1 MLQLEEKLCSIY
13 NRKVIP
19 KIAKFKKRV
28 AVDLKSFPDLNELQ
42 VQNCF
47 DDKFAAEIDKRI
59 SMVNRAVINSKVI
72 TQ

>member
-1 MLQLEEKLCSIY
+1 LQLEEKLCKFY
-13 NRKVIP
+13 NRKVIS
-19 KIAKFKKRV
+19 KINKFKKRV
-28 AVDLKSFPDLNELQ
+28 ETDLKSFPDLNELQ

-59 SMVNRAVINSKVI
+59 SMVNRAVISSKVL